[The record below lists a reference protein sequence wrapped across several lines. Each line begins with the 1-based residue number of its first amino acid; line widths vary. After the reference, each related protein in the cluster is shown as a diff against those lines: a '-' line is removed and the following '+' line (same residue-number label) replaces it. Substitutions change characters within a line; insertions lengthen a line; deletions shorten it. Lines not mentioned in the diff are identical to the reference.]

1 MTLQRINDAQPTQA
15 YQLLESCCCASNWVK
30 QMLAA
35 RPFKDQ
41 QSMLNTAQQIWET
54 MTETD
59 VLEAFSGHPQIGD
72 LTTLQAKYAN
82 TADKAGHEQSGMAE
96 AEQEVLQEMLVLNK
110 RYLERFGF
118 IFIVFA
124 SGKSAAQMLELITTR
139 INNDRATE
147 LSIAANEQAKITA
160 KRLESL

>member
-1 MTLQRINDAQPTQA
+1 MSVHRINDAEPAQA
-15 YQLLESCCCASNWVK
+15 YQLLESCCCATNWVK

-41 QSMLNTAQQIWET
+41 QSLLLQAQQIWEK
-54 MTETD
+54 MTEAD
-59 VLEAFSGHPQIGD
+59 ILEAFSGHPQIGD
-72 LTTLQAKYAN
+72 LSTLQAKYAN

-96 AEQEVLQEMLVLNK
+96 AEEEVLKQMLVLNK
-110 RYLERFGF
+110 RYLEKFGF

-124 SGKSAAQMLELITTR
+124 SGKSAAEMLALITIR

-147 LSIAANEQAKITA
+147 LTIAANEQAKITA